1 MGFFLSSLF
10 LYISF
15 LAGYHPLF
23 GLAIML
29 ITILQQK
36 RILVL
41 TNSYIVRVR
50 RGKKLL

>member
-1 MGFFLSSLF
+1 MGFFSSLF
-10 LYISF
+10 LCISF

-29 ITILQQK
+29 ITIFQQK
-36 RILVL
+36 KLSVP

>member
-1 MGFFLSSLF
+1 MGFFSSLF
-10 LYISF
+10 LCISF

-36 RILVL
+36 RISAL
-41 TNSYIVRVR
+41 TNSHIMRVR
-50 RGKKLL
+50 KGKKLL